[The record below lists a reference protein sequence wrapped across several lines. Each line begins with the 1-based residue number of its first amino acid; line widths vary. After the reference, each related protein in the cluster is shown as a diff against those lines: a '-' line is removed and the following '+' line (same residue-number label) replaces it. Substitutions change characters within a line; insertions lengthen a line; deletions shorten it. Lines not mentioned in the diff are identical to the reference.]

1 MNEPA
6 SRHSSANIPYSALR
20 PSSPADRD
28 LQGRHSCR
36 AQTRAVFF
44 KVYLK
49 GPARINRH
57 KCKNT
62 HGNMPELARL
72 LICTHGHTSE
82 EAIELYNGSHLNVYD
97 TTCQHI
103 PFTPQRDGFMCKAWP
118 T

>member
-44 KVYLK
+44 KSLFERPCAKYK
-49 GPARINRH
+49 RKYARVSKTANY
-57 KCKNT
+57 T
-62 HGNMPELARL
+62 HGQ
-72 LICTHGHTSE
+72 TSE
-82 EAIELYNGSHLNVYD
+82 EAIELYNGGHLNVYG

-103 PFTPQRDGFMCKAWP
+103 SINTSKRWP
-118 T
+118 IYI